1 MWDVSYDDVV
11 NLLDFMY
18 NGEVKVRHSN
28 IQTFLALA
36 ERFRIRGLCQNDGAS
51 GRASPVPATTNNVRR
66 RSEDSS
72 WHQPAASPGPSSR
85 RTSLEETPSKR
96 SRYRGDNESE
106 DELLKPEVSIKEESH
121 RRRPVS
127 KNDLIDAGGHE
138 DSQMSHSGAGSDLEY
153 DYGMEGAS
161 GSGGPR
167 IPPALMGN

>member
-1 MWDVSYDDVV
+1 
-11 NLLDFMY
+11 MY

-127 KNDLIDAGGHE
+127 KMIWLMPEVTRTARWVIRAQDRTLSTTTAWKGQVAAVG
-138 DSQMSHSGAGSDLEY
+138 QGYLRHSWV
-153 DYGMEGAS
+153 
-161 GSGGPR
+161 
-167 IPPALMGN
+167 IKIT